1 MLFIRR
7 LYDTLAFTRF
17 VALGQIPH
25 ARAILKAHNDFR
37 KMRKQYTR
45 HPQENLLNTFPEA
58 RRNITM
64 EYFLKGKKK
73 ILRQPSAASECCYCK

>member
-1 MLFIRR
+1 
-7 LYDTLAFTRF
+7 
-17 VALGQIPH
+17 
-25 ARAILKAHNDFR
+25 
-37 KMRKQYTR
+37 MRKQYTR

-73 ILRQPSAASECCYCK
+73 F